1 MRYTPK
7 VFKSYLIIIYKMFN
21 KYYIFSF
28 PNQSNNFHFNTR
40 FTDATKKAMLQL
52 KGLLIQEETD

>member
-1 MRYTPK
+1 
-7 VFKSYLIIIYKMFN
+7 MFN

-28 PNQSNNFHFNTR
+28 PNQSNSFHFNTR

-52 KGLLIQEETD
+52 KGLLIQEYKIRECPG